1 MCKAIAVISIL
12 RDFVAFTT
20 KGVGRS
26 YLFYA
31 PMALKSK
38 TGVRRRETGDRL
50 PTPDFRPGAKKYPIS
65 NNQYSISN
73 MVGMGGIPNRSRQ
86 TGISAEFIPQSGAPV
101 TGTRTFRK
109 ITICVNLCN
118 LWMENRSFC
127 PQITQIYADASRQ
140 AYIPSCRNVQPGTL
154 ARRLRRMEPT
164 MSAEVRSIRKV
175 CAEGEGGPEP
185 LQNLRNKNRISNI
198 E

>member
-101 TGTRTFRK
+101 IGDWSLPSVLSDGHQAGSETG
-109 ITICVNLCN
+109 IH
-118 LWMENRSFC
+118 
-127 PQITQIYADASRQ
+127 A
-140 AYIPSCRNVQPGTL
+140 
-154 ARRLRRMEPT
+154 
-164 MSAEVRSIRKV
+164 
-175 CAEGEGGPEP
+175 
-185 LQNLRNKNRISNI
+185 NKYFV
-198 E
+198 